1 MVMKILFL
9 LFGMVLILEG
19 IPYVASPEAMR
30 RWLLKISE
38 LKAETLR
45 MLGLLSMSS
54 GLAICWFVQR
64 SGYF

>member
-1 MVMKILFL
+1 MKILFL
-9 LFGMVLILEG
+9 LLGMILILEG
-19 IPYVASPEAMR
+19 IPYVASPETMR

-38 LKAETLR
+38 QKAETLR